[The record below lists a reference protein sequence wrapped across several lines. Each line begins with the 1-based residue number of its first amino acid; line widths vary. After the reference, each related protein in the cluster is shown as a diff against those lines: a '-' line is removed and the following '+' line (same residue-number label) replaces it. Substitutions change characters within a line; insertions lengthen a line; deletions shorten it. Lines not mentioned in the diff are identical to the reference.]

1 MSDILFLLLYFECY
15 FCTSDAIATHF
26 AKCCCGKYKI
36 TRSTM
41 AEEVKTGLKNADL
54 FNKS

>member
-1 MSDILFLLLYFECY
+1 MSDILFLLLYFESY

-41 AEEVKTGLKNADL
+41 AEEVKDGVKECR
-54 FNKS
+54 FIQ